1 MIEEKGNWV
10 ILERNLRQIELFLD
24 QKTRRYL
31 ISKGISH
38 ARFILLVEV
47 YFNPGLSLTEL
58 YEKMCVTLS
67 TVSNLTDQLVISGL
81 LSRERRSDDRRVIEL
96 NLTKEGHDLLEGIL
110 KYRYSLIR
118 NILEGMPAE
127 SVSSFVKIIEEF
139 VSHV

>member
-1 MIEEKGNWV
+1 MLEEKENWV
-10 ILERNLRQIELFLD
+10 KLERNLRQIELFLD
-24 QKTRRYL
+24 QRTRRYL
-31 ISKGISH
+31 ISKGISN

-67 TVSNLTDQLVISGL
+67 TVSNLADQLVISGL

-96 NLTKEGHDLLEGIL
+96 NLTQEGHDLLEEIL

-118 NILEGMPAE
+118 NILEVMPAG

>member
-10 ILERNLRQIELFLD
+10 KLERHLRQIELFLD

-31 ISKGISH
+31 ILKGISN

-96 NLTKEGHDLLEGIL
+96 NLTQEGHNLLEDIL
-110 KYRYSLIR
+110 KYRYSLIK
-118 NILEGMPAE
+118 NTLEVMPAG

-139 VSHV
+139 VSHI

>member
-1 MIEEKGNWV
+1 MIEGKENWV
-10 ILERNLRQIELFLD
+10 KLERNLRQIELFLD
-24 QKTRRYL
+24 QKTRKYL
-31 ISKGISH
+31 ILKGISN

-96 NLTKEGHDLLEGIL
+96 NLTQEGHNLLEDIL
-110 KYRYSLIR
+110 KYRYSLIK
-118 NILEGMPAE
+118 NILEVMPNG

>member
-1 MIEEKGNWV
+1 MIEEKNNWV
-10 ILERNLRQIELFLD
+10 KLERHLRQIELFLD
-24 QKTRRYL
+24 QRTRRYL
-31 ISKGISH
+31 ISKGISN
-38 ARFILLVEV
+38 ARFILLVEI

-96 NLTKEGHDLLEGIL
+96 NLTQEGHDLLEDIL

-118 NILEGMPAE
+118 NILEVMPAG
-127 SVSSFVKIIEEF
+127 SVSSFVKIVEEF
-139 VSHV
+139 VSHI

>member
-1 MIEEKGNWV
+1 MIEGKENWV
-10 ILERNLRQIELFLD
+10 KLERNLRQIELFLD
-24 QKTRRYL
+24 QKTRKYL
-31 ISKGISH
+31 ILKGISN

-81 LSRERRSDDRRVIEL
+81 LRRERRSDDRRVIEL
-96 NLTKEGHDLLEGIL
+96 NLTQEGHNLLEDIL
-110 KYRYSLIR
+110 KYRYSLIK
-118 NILEGMPAE
+118 NILEVMPNG